1 MFVLFSDVIGSV
13 FHPGEVSVMNI
24 ITDYIAAACEV
35 SGNETWTFPRT
46 NAAAGKSP
54 LRKANI

>member
-24 ITDYIAAACEV
+24 ITDYIAASHEV
-35 SGNETWTFPRT
+35 SGN
-46 NAAAGKSP
+46 
-54 LRKANI
+54 